1 MPENKIDYDFIE
13 IGTSNFH
20 ALIIDC
26 ADDSVGLSIEPLQGY
41 LDMLPNKPNVTKVS
55 TAISDQDGEI
65 DIYNIPL
72 SNIRKHNLP
81 IWVKG
86 TNSVNK
92 PHGYARQ
99 KIGEE
104 LYDSIVSIDKV
115 KMMSWKTL
123 ISKYRINT
131 INYLKIDT
139 EGHDHVILKSY
150 FEECE
155 KNPKL
160 YANKILFEYN
170 ESSNREVLD
179 SIVSNLSNYEVE
191 YLEQDILL
199 TKVNRKHKKSYVL
212 YATENY
218 FDIVKMAC
226 KSLRT
231 FSDLPIFVYLLD
243 SDLKVDI
250 ENTTTINWKSN
261 FSGINDTNK
270 SSTNNYYI
278 DRSSQK
284 IYELLIQR
292 PLIVKDA
299 LENYSDVV
307 AYVDSDSIATQYC
320 DRIFD
325 MYDTNLDYPY
335 FAEGI
340 YEYLHIN
347 GRGGAE
353 TREDMSTTLE
363 HPACELF
370 GANQYIRQKYR
381 QTGYFV
387 AGQNTIDFLDEWSW
401 MCNHPKVLKDFQHY
415 AAYHEETIANVLL
428 WKYGHLDG
436 LPLIYTN
443 GDNQTIDKIFKE
455 ELFTG
460 TPRNLGS
467 WFKIPGN
474 EKDLLFFHGEKRGF
488 IQEEMIERLK
498 IRASGLRNNY
508 NIDPTKNW
516 GDILSQFLLEHYSG
530 KELIKDDIFY
540 FDDAAHML
548 DKNGKI
554 VGIGSSMKY
563 VMPNDYVWG
572 TGCIDEH
579 HVGNKPKKVYS
590 VRGPL
595 TRDVLLNRGWDVPEV
610 YGDPAL
616 LFHQIYNPTIEKKY
630 KIGLIPHCVD
640 FFSLDGLKAI
650 NHMEDMGIKI
660 INVTA
665 GIHEFIDQLKEC
677 EMITSSSLHG
687 LIAADA
693 YGIPNYRVKIS
704 KLVHGGDFKYL
715 DHYAS
720 VKRVHHEPL
729 QLTDTTKLD
738 EVESLKFETGD
749 ISLVD
754 DLLKDTPWNDPDCIY
769 IQKATKKTL
778 KVLFLAPHLSTGG
791 MPGFL
796 LKRIELLQKYCP
808 ELDIFVVEH
817 RHYGDAYVVQR
828 NKIRDILPK
837 DHFWSLDEDKMKLID
852 IIKENKINVVHVDEM
867 IEGFDNFNQV
877 SPKLMSAL
885 YDNNRTWR
893 MVETCHNI
901 WFDPG
906 SSKKMHPDAYAYCTP
921 YHKENTFSKMP
932 SYGQVLEFP
941 IENNFRTEEEQ
952 SEAQSLLG
960 LDPSKVHVVNVGLW
974 TSGKNQKEGVELAKL
989 LVESNPEI
997 QFHFVGNQAPNF
1009 KSYWE
1014 PIMES
1019 IPSNVK
1025 IWGERSD
1032 VSTFMKAADV
1042 FMFNSTW
1049 ECNPLVLR
1057 EAASYGL
1064 KILTRNLPQYMN
1076 MFTPYVTPIDDDLEV
1091 IKEKLLDLISQQR
1104 TYNVLPGQSEKFAL
1118 DHKMLYELV
1127 ANTEPKP
1134 QSKLNPNINIIQH
1147 FVNHPFIEIKGEGEN
1162 DSQFEIKVFDDNNIN
1177 QYHNTIGVNHW
1188 VKLNREY
1195 YTKWNTK
1202 IWENGT
1208 LIYDETLNFEGK
1220 RVFITFDS
1228 SSLGDTI
1235 AWLPYCLE
1243 FQKKHKCHVI
1253 VSTFKNFLFKDVY
1266 PELEFVDRGAT
1277 VDNLYGMYNI
1287 GWFYD
1292 TNKEPELPNTVP
1304 LQKTITNI
1312 LGLDFEEI
1320 QPRISYEV
1328 MERPCEEKYVT
1339 IATNSTS
1346 GCKFWT
1352 KEGWQE
1358 LIDYI
1363 HSLGYKII
1371 NVSKEKNPFNH
1382 VTQIKDTS
1390 MESTMNVIHHSEFFI
1405 GLSSGL
1411 SWLAWAM
1418 SKHVVMI
1425 SNFTEPDHE
1434 FTTNCTRIVNLDVC
1448 NGCWNNPMYKFDKG
1462 NWLWCPVHE
1471 GTKRQFECHKSITS
1485 DMVIKQIQH
1494 LIK

>member
-1 MPENKIDYDFIE
+1 MPENQI
-13 IGTSNFH
+13 
-20 ALIIDC
+20 
-26 ADDSVGLSIEPLQGY
+26 
-41 LDMLPNKPNVTKVS
+41 
-55 TAISDQDGEI
+55 
-65 DIYNIPL
+65 
-72 SNIRKHNLP
+72 KH
-81 IWVKG
+81 
-86 TNSVNK
+86 
-92 PHGYARQ
+92 Q
-99 KIGEE
+99 
-104 LYDSIVSIDKV
+104 
-115 KMMSWKTL
+115 
-123 ISKYRINT
+123 
-131 INYLKIDT
+131 
-139 EGHDHVILKSY
+139 
-150 FEECE
+150 
-155 KNPKL
+155 
-160 YANKILFEYN
+160 
-170 ESSNREVLD
+170 
-179 SIVSNLSNYEVE
+179 
-191 YLEQDILL
+191 
-199 TKVNRKHKKSYVL
+199 KSYVL

-218 FDIVKMAC
+218 FDIVRMAC
-226 KSLRT
+226 KSIRT
-231 FSDLPIFVYLLD
+231 FSDLPIFVYLLN

-250 ENTTTINWKSN
+250 ENTTTINWKFN
-261 FSGINDTNK
+261 FSGIDDNKKSYDT
-270 SSTNNYYI
+270 NYYI

-307 AYVDSDSIATQYC
+307 AYIDSDSIATQYC

-325 MYDTNLDYPY
+325 MYDSKLDYPY

-387 AGQNTIDFLDEWSW
+387 AGPNTIDFLDEWYW
-401 MCNHPKVLKDFQHY
+401 MCNHPKVLKNFQHY

-436 LPLIYTN
+436 LPFIYTN

-460 TPRNLGS
+460 TPRNLGP

-498 IRASGLRNNY
+498 IRASGLPNY

-516 GDILSQFLLEHYSG
+516 GDVLSQFLLEHFSG
-530 KELIKDDIFY
+530 KKLNKNDVFY

-563 VMPNDYVWG
+563 VRPDDYVWG

-579 HVGNKPKKVYS
+579 HVGNKPRKVYS

-616 LFHQIYNPTIEKKY
+616 LFPQIYNPTIEKKY

-650 NHMEDMGIKI
+650 KHMEDMGIKI
-660 INVTA
+660 INVTS
-665 GIHEFIDQLKEC
+665 GIYEFIDQLKEC
-677 EMITSSSLHG
+677 ELIISSSLHG

-729 QLTDTTKLD
+729 QLTDTTTL
-738 EVESLKFETGD
+738 EEINSLKFETGD

-769 IQKATKKTL
+769 FQKTPEKKL
-778 KVLFLAPHLSTGG
+778 KVLFVAPHLSTGG

-796 LKRIELLQKYCP
+796 LKRIETLINYCP
-808 ELDIFVVEH
+808 EIEIFVVE
-817 RHYGDAYVVQR
+817 YSNYSPTYVVQK
-828 NKIRDILPK
+828 NKIKELLPSSN
-837 DHFWSLDEDKMKLID
+837 FFELGNDKMNLIN
-852 IIKENKINVVHVDEM
+852 IIKDNNIDVVHVDEM
-867 IEGFDNFNQV
+867 LEGFDTYNQV
-877 SPKLMSAL
+877 SPQLMNEL
-885 YDNNRTWR
+885 YVNDRTWR
-893 MVETCHNI
+893 MVETCHNV
-901 WFDPG
+901 WFEPDT
-906 SSKKMHPDAYAYCTP
+906 SKKFHPDAYAFCTP
-921 YHKENTFSKMP
+921 YHKEKTFAKMP
-932 SYGQVLEFP
+932 SHGQVLEFP
-941 IENNFRTEEEQ
+941 IDNNFRTKQ
-952 SEAQSLLG
+952 QQIEAQNKLG
-960 LDPSKVHVVNVGLW
+960 FDSSKTHVINVGLW

-989 LVESNPEI
+989 LEHSNPEI
-997 QFHFVGNQAPNF
+997 QFHFIGNQAPNF

-1019 IPSNVK
+1019 LPSNVK
-1025 IWGERSD
+1025 VWGERSD

-1064 KILTRNLPQYMN
+1064 KILSRNLPQYMN
-1076 MFTPYVTPIDDDLEV
+1076 MFTPYITQIDDDINV
-1091 IKEKLLDLISQQR
+1091 IKEKLLDLILQEK
-1104 TYNVLPGQSEKFAL
+1104 TYEVLPGQSQQFAL

-1127 ANTEPKP
+1127 ANTEPKLQP
-1134 QSKLNPNINIIQH
+1134 KINPNVNITQH
-1147 FVNHPFIEIKGEGEN
+1147 FVNHPFIEIKGQG
-1162 DSQFEIKVFDDNNIN
+1162 DSKFEVKVFDGDGVN
-1177 QYHNTIGVNHW
+1177 QYQNTIGVNHW

-1208 LIYDETLNFEGK
+1208 LIYDNTLNYEGK

-1235 AWLPYCLE
+1235 AWMPYCLE

-1266 PELEFVDRGAT
+1266 PELEFVERGST
-1277 VDNLYGMYNI
+1277 VHNLYGMYNI
-1287 GWFYD
+1287 GWFYNS
-1292 TNKEPELPNTVP
+1292 NKEPELPNTIP

-1320 QPRISYEV
+1320 KPRISYQV
-1328 MERPCEEKYVT
+1328 GQRPYEDKYVT

-1358 LIDYI
+1358 LIDYL

-1382 VTQIKDTS
+1382 ATPLKDTS
-1390 MESTMNVIHHSEFFI
+1390 MESTMNAIHHSEFFI

-1411 SWLAWAM
+1411 SWLAWGM
-1418 SKHVVMI
+1418 GKHVVMI

-1462 NWLWCPVHE
+1462 NFNWCALHE
-1471 GTKRQFECHKSITS
+1471 GTSRQFECHTSITS
-1485 DMVIKQIQH
+1485 DMVIDQIKY
-1494 LIK
+1494 LL